1 MKLTISNLIEAIYLD
16 IFSLGQNIE
25 LQIMAAW
32 VHLSTYLLFVINL
45 SHSNCSMQK
54 AQSSDRPW
62 SNTDL
67 KSPDKETNFSFK
79 KGKKQNKKRMIS
91 TLPIRHTKFEV
102 ASTSI

>member
-25 LQIMAAW
+25 LQIMATW

-67 KSPDKETNFSFK
+67 KSPDKETNFSLFK
-79 KGKKQNKKRMIS
+79 KEKTKQKKDDFNFTYQTHKI
-91 TLPIRHTKFEV
+91 
-102 ASTSI
+102 